1 MLIYIFFGHPVL
13 EFSCQTS
20 LSLRAN
26 SESIQWEFLPIV
38 VTNVF
43 FVNLG
48 NYGADNIIRD
58 GGLAPR
64 YSFVH
69 KNIGNT

>member
-43 FVNLG
+43 FFVNLG
-48 NYGADNIIRD
+48 NDRGKNGLKKLRYGGSGPI
-58 GGLAPR
+58 
-64 YSFVH
+64 
-69 KNIGNT
+69 